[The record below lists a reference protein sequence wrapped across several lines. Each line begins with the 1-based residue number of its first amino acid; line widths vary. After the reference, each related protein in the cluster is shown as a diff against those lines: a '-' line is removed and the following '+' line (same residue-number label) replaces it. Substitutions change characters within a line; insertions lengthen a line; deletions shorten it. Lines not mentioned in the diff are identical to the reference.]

1 MIKKNEEQIDSGG
14 IMLKH
19 VFLLP
24 FRSVNAGWSTLSDNM
39 TEDMVDEL
47 VKEKKE
53 DFENDLK
60 FFLMSKLGYVSKD
73 ETGKWTKEWTKDI
86 FCNCGN
92 DKDIGNAIDGNGI
105 KYCLHCGLNLK

>member
-19 VFLLP
+19 VFLVP
-24 FRSVNAGWSTLSDNM
+24 FRSVNSGWSLLSDNM
-39 TEDMVDEL
+39 TEDMVDEF

-60 FFLMSKLGYVSKD
+60 FFLMSKLGYVGKD
-73 ETGKWTKEWTKDI
+73 ENGKWTKEWVRI
-86 FCNCGN
+86 FCKCVN
-92 DKDIGNAIDGNGI
+92 DKDIGNAIDSNGF
-105 KYCLHCGLNLK
+105 KYCLHCGCDIK